1 VPVPDVVV
9 LDVVM
14 PDVVTFRVPL
24 LAASS
29 PDDDREEQERAE
41 REQEGQRLLDGV
53 QRPQVE
59 RVDLVDRVQQG
70 HSASM

>member
-1 VPVPDVVV
+1 VPAPGLGVPGVVV
-9 LDVVM
+9 L
-14 PDVVTFRVPL
+14 RVPL

-41 REQEGQRLLDGV
+41 REQERQRLLEGV
-53 QRPQVE
+53 QRPHVELVE
-59 RVDLVDRVQQG
+59 RVDRVQQG